1 VLIAFCIA
9 TIGFVV
15 VQPLFWTLPTAYL
28 SGTAAASGIAM
39 IGALGNLG
47 GFIAPTL
54 KTAVESF
61 FQSQRAGMYVLA
73 AAGVV
78 GVLLLLSI
86 GMRGRREQEVRLAAP
101 EAGSR

>member
-1 VLIAFCIA
+1 
-9 TIGFVV
+9 
-15 VQPLFWTLPTAYL
+15 
-28 SGTAAASGIAM
+28 
-39 IGALGNLG
+39 
-47 GFIAPTL
+47 L